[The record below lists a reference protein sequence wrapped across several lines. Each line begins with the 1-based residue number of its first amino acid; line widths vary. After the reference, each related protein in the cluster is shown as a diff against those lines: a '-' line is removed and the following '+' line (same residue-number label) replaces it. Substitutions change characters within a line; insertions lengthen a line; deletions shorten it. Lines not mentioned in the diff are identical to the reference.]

1 MTDKSVDLEVI
12 LFFFMVA
19 CLLWLFVV
27 VGDGGGGDGG
37 AGDGGAGDGGVG
49 DGGAGDGGAGDG
61 GAP

>member
-27 VGDGGGGDGG
+27 VGCW
-37 AGDGGAGDGGVG
+37 AVGDGGVG
-49 DGGAGDGGAGDG
+49 DGGVGDGGVGDG
-61 GAP
+61 LTVMGCR